1 MDESEAEVEVQV
13 KDVALDPTLNV
24 PVVLLEPKSGGVVLP
39 IWIGAFE
46 ANAIA
51 IFLEGRHHPTRPLTH
66 DLFIAS
72 IDTLGGRLIKLV
84 VSDLVDNTFISV
96 LHLVQEGRHLT
107 IDARPSDGIA
117 LSLRAGTPIYV
128 HRRVFE
134 KASSQEGTRRPD
146 PDPDTEEE
154 SGEELPPGKPEW
166 RM

>member
-1 MDESEAEVEVQV
+1 MDEQEAEVEVQV
-13 KDVALDPTLNV
+13 KDIALDPTLNV
-24 PVVLLEPKSGGVVLP
+24 PVVLLEPKSGGAVLP

-51 IFLEGRHHPTRPLTH
+51 LFLEGSHPARPMTH
-66 DLFIAS
+66 DLFISS
-72 IDTLGGRLIKLV
+72 IDSLGGRLTKLV

-134 KASSQEGTRRPD
+134 KASSQEGTHRQD
-146 PDPDTEEE
+146 PDLEGTDDVSEDD
-154 SGEELPPGKPEW
+154 LPPGKPEW
-166 RM
+166 HM